1 MGLPDRRYL
10 KLRQWVDRDL
20 KNHSSLSSYLI
31 FVPAFVMWL
40 MQGRLSSPWRIT
52 GWGVA
57 IGWGAAWG
65 GFVLWRTVR
74 LWRVAMLQGGRIYDE
89 RGKYMLPPE
98 YRDTESA
105 GAVRRRKM
113 RARFRKG

>member
-1 MGLPDRRYL
+1 MGVRDRRYL

-20 KNHSSLSSYLI
+20 ANYRSLSPYLI
-31 FVPAFVMWL
+31 FVPAFLMWSIW
-40 MQGRLSSPWRIT
+40 GRPSDPWRIV
-52 GWGVA
+52 GWSLA
-57 IGWGAAWG
+57 IGLGAAWG
-65 GFVLWRTVR
+65 GIVLWRAVR
-74 LWRVAMLQGGRIYDE
+74 LCRVAMLQDGRAYDE
-89 RGKYMLPPE
+89 RIKYMLPPE